1 MVTKILAPTV
11 GIFRD
16 VLQVETNLRIPDC
29 HFEPD
34 FRSRQSLASYTEE
47 GISTFLL
54 VGT

>member
-1 MVTKILAPTV
+1 MVTKIVAPTV

-29 HFEPD
+29 QFEPD
-34 FRSRQSLASYTEE
+34 FRNRQSIAGTEE

-54 VGT
+54 AGT